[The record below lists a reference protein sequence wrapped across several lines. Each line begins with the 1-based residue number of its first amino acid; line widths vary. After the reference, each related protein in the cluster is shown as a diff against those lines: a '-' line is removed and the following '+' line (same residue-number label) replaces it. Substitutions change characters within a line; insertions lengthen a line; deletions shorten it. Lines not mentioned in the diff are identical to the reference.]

1 MGLYHEPHK
10 SQMKNKMVK
19 GKMNG
24 RGHANDVNVIHNRR
38 KNTRTK
44 NHRKTPQCMKM
55 G

>member
-1 MGLYHEPHK
+1 MGLYHKLHT

-24 RGHANDVNVIHNRR
+24 RGRTNDVSVIHEGR
-38 KNTRTK
+38 KNTKRK
-44 NHRKTPQCMKM
+44 SPCKTPQCMKM